1 MRLHHNWKGTNVGD
15 GMEGVLQQ
23 RFERSSHAPVFPFLL
38 FSLMNASWRATGAEQ
53 GRRSYPLSVSSG
65 PRGLA
70 HYFVQRPV
78 SPHRRS
84 LCLRAED
91 NVHAARAAAP
101 VMSDP
106 RNICT
111 AHASRPNRHADT
123 RWSRSLD
130 RQDTGQL
137 LVRVVRVVR
146 AAAFIFEHSESI
158 TFESST

>member
-1 MRLHHNWKGTNVGD
+1 MELRFRKRRKTMTNFSD
-15 GMEGVLQQ
+15 PWVL
-23 RFERSSHAPVFPFLL
+23 
-38 FSLMNASWRATGAEQ
+38 
-53 GRRSYPLSVSSG
+53 
-65 PRGLA
+65 
-70 HYFVQRPV
+70 

-101 VMSDP
+101 DVSGP
-106 RNICT
+106 RNIYP

-130 RQDTGQL
+130 RQDTGPS
-137 LVRVVRVVR
+137 LVPGVRGVRGVR